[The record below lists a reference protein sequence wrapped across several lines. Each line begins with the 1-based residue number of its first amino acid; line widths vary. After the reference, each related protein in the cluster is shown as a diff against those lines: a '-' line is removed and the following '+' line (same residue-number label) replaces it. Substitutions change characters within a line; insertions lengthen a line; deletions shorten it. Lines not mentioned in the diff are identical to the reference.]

1 MIVKSTQTKV
11 EARGHLG
18 QELGP
23 DCI

>member
-1 MIVKSTQTKV
+1 MIVKSTQTKF
-11 EARGHLG
+11 EARAHLG